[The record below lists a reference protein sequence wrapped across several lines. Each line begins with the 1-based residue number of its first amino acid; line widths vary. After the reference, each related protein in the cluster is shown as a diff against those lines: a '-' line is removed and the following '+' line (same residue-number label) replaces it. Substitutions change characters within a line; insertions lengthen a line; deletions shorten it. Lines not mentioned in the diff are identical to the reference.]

1 MTWIERPIRRFFDD
15 GPRPTLDE
23 ILRPL
28 EPWIDLIG
36 RLEATEQDPEWHG
49 EGDVRTHT
57 EMVLEELYD
66 VLDADSAPSS
76 SEVRAVLVLGAALHD
91 IAKPLVTRR
100 TDIDGRERIV
110 APRHAD
116 LGRSYLA
123 PRLIRLPW
131 PFERIWQVLSL
142 VGHHHDPLK
151 WVRTDAEIGAYR
163 RLARAAS
170 IRSLVRLETADL
182 RGRICPDL
190 DDQLEQLELFAMA
203 ADEVGEPPD
212 HLGWRDHLEDMLA
225 DETDRVRRLGHL
237 QAIYD
242 AEAGRVRSVEEAAAR
257 SYTFRRPTGALVLL
271 CGPSGSGKSTYIE
284 ADQSEAMVISL
295 DTLRDTMG
303 GRDQQKKIEGQVVQ
317 EGLKQLKAALARH
330 ETVIWD
336 ATNLRREYRRE
347 LVGLAEAYGA
357 IVTIVTFLVASDELH
372 ARNRQRPH
380 QVPDEALDRQIRRFD
395 LPYPFEA
402 HELIVV
408 DGDGKELARF
418 P

>member
-1 MTWIERPIRRFFDD
+1 MTWIERPIELFFEL

-23 ILRPL
+23 ILGPL
-28 EPWIDLIG
+28 EPWMDLIG
-36 RLEATEQDPEWHG
+36 RLEATEQDSEWHG

-57 EMVLEELYD
+57 KMVLEELYE
-66 VLDADSAPSS
+66 VLDSGPNPLSPED
-76 SEVRAVLVLGAALHD
+76 RAVLVLGAALHD

-100 TDIDGRERIV
+100 AEIDGHERIV

-131 PFERIWQVLSL
+131 PFERIWQVMSL

-163 RLARAAS
+163 RLARAAP
-170 IRSLVRLETADL
+170 IRDLVRLETADL

-203 ADEVGEPPD
+203 AEEVGEPPD
-212 HLGWRDHLEDMLA
+212 HLAWHDPLEEMLVN
-225 DETDRVRRLGHL
+225 EPDRVRRLGYL

-257 SYTFRRPTGALVLL
+257 SYTFRRPTGELVLL
-271 CGPSGSGKSTYIE
+271 CGPSGSGKTTWIE
-284 ADQSEAMVISL
+284 AHHQEAVVISL
-295 DTLRDTMG
+295 DSLRDAMG
-303 GRDQQKKIEGQVVQ
+303 GRCRQKKVEGQVVQ
-317 EGLKQLKAALARH
+317 EGLKQLKVALARH

-336 ATNLRREYRRE
+336 ATNLRREHRRE
-347 LVGLAEAYGA
+347 LVNLAEAYGA
-357 IVTIVTFLVASDELH
+357 IVTLVTFLLSSDELH
-372 ARNRQRPH
+372 ARNRRRAH
-380 QVPDEALDRQIRRFD
+380 QVPDQALDHQIRRFD

-402 HELIVV
+402 HELVIVNS
-408 DGDGKELARF
+408 DGERLARF